1 MENTQSQKTK
11 QKLVSLNQIPDEIL
25 GVKLSELD
33 KEKLSYGEY
42 TSLKEHFKLPNGSVK
57 DGKTKLSLD
66 SKGEI
71 EFHFLFHSDILEIP
85 EKIGGKKLSK
95 EQIDDLHNGKTVLL
109 NIDDRDL
116 YLKVDKELNCVSI
129 STGKEIGIPDEM
141 GGYRLTA
148 EDKQN
153 LANNEPIGSRVYKGK
168 DGYFIAN
175 VKLSKDNKEIIFM
188 DIKSIDREKDIE
200 KHIDSLNNK
209 KNNAPDA
216 ITIKEDS
223 LKKESLQNR
232 SNDKTIDNAI
242 HVAVNTTVN
251 VNPDVVD
258 ALKNKNF
265 KKLNMLRKDGKIKS
279 DDVKYI
285 KDDMELSKEDK
296 SAALTILGEKENI
309 QQQQKEFYKA
319 VDEKNPDK
327 IKELTDKGFVP
338 EKEEIDYIINH
349 KALKPDE
356 KKEILSS
363 LNVTPE
369 EKQKSEI
376 KIGKVEEHLKAEK
389 AKESPKDKSHMH
401 TVVGKIE
408 KAIGTAFNDM

>member
-1 MENTQSQKTK
+1 
-11 QKLVSLNQIPDEIL
+11 
-25 GVKLSELD
+25 
-33 KEKLSYGEY
+33 
-42 TSLKEHFKLPNGSVK
+42 
-57 DGKTKLSLD
+57 
-66 SKGEI
+66 
-71 EFHFLFHSDILEIP
+71 
-85 EKIGGKKLSK
+85 
-95 EQIDDLHNGKTVLL
+95 
-109 NIDDRDL
+109 
-116 YLKVDKELNCVSI
+116 
-129 STGKEIGIPDEM
+129 
-141 GGYRLTA
+141 
-148 EDKQN
+148 
-153 LANNEPIGSRVYKGK
+153 
-168 DGYFIAN
+168 
-175 VKLSKDNKEIIFM
+175 
-188 DIKSIDREKDIE
+188 
-200 KHIDSLNNK
+200 
-209 KNNAPDA
+209 
-216 ITIKEDS
+216 
-223 LKKESLQNR
+223 
-232 SNDKTIDNAI
+232 
-242 HVAVNTTVN
+242 
-251 VNPDVVD
+251 
-258 ALKNKNF
+258 
-265 KKLNMLRKDGKIKS
+265 MLRKDGKIKS